1 MLSIYEAI
9 EHVHRSLIGDISSS
23 LNGYL
28 IKGSTWYLQT
38 YKWEC
43 SSH

>member
-9 EHVHRSLIGDISSS
+9 EHVCRSLTGYISGS

-28 IKGSTWYLQT
+28 IKGSTWCQ
-38 YKWEC
+38 
-43 SSH
+43 